1 MNSIQKLLFAI
12 YLPFTILIFF
22 LDNAFPGHFSVI
34 YLKYTLI
41 ITLFLVSIVVNKFH
55 IEQKYISVSLF
66 FVVIADFFLTFSDT
80 LPNIKMNTDLFG
92 MAFFMVAYIVLIIAF
107 QKNFRLRKAEI
118 IVAAPLLIVLITV
131 LLSLYSYVKVP
142 MLISAIIFGIVLCYM
157 AWTAICT
164 LFRRYYRRRIA
175 FMIAL
180 AGSLIFISDMVVAFG
195 LFHPAY
201 AGTFVPWLKNIIW
214 TTYIPAWTILT
225 AIVSEDRLFEW

>member
-1 MNSIQKLLFAI
+1 MNNTQKMLFII
-12 YLPFTILIFF
+12 YLPFTLLIFY
-22 LDNAFPGHFSVI
+22 LDNVFPGAFSVI

-41 ITLFLVSIVVNKFH
+41 ITLFLASIVIKKH
-55 IEQKYISVSLF
+55 YIEQKYLSVSLF

-80 LPNIKMNTDLFG
+80 LPNVKINTDLFG
-92 MAFFMVAYIVLIIAF
+92 MAFFMVAYIFLILAF

-118 IVAAPLLIVLITV
+118 LVAVPLLFVFIFVFF
-131 LLSLYSYVKVP
+131 SLYSYVKFS
-142 MLISAIIFGIVLCYM
+142 MLISTLVFGFVLCYM

-164 LFRRYYRRRIA
+164 LFRRYYRRSVA
-175 FMIAL
+175 LLIAL
-180 AGSLIFISDMVVAFG
+180 AGTLIFVSDMGVAFG

-225 AIVSEDRLFEW
+225 AIISEDRLFEW